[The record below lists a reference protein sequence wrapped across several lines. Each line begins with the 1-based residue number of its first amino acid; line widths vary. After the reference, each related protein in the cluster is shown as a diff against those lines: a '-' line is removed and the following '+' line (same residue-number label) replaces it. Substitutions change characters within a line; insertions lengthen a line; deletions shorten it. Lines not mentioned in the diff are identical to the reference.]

1 MNHIN
6 DVLKDLIRNIDQ
18 ECDPRNLKVKETL
31 FANFKLDPRKTMIDY
46 PSRPF
51 NWKYFAGELYWYL
64 LKDRKLDNIAKYSSF
79 WKKLTNI
86 DGTVNSNYGHLFIG
100 DQFKWSYECLASDKN
115 TRQAVS
121 FYNRPE
127 YQYSSNKD
135 FVCTLYNL
143 FFIRDNKLNMK
154 AQMRS
159 SDLWYGIS
167 YDAPWFGTI
176 QQSMFL
182 SLKKIYPDLELGYY
196 YHSSDNLHFYERHF
210 DLSERVLRET
220 PASLITMTLK
230 EPLFEIDGTQVR
242 LLDNTKEFISKMRDA
257 DGKDVDYKEILSTLY
272 TFEDEK

>member
-6 DVLKDLIRNIDQ
+6 EVLKDLIKNIDQ

-31 FANFKLDPRKTMIDY
+31 FAQFKLDPRKTTIDY

-51 NWKYFAGELYWYL
+51 NWKYFSGELFWYL
-64 LKDRKLDNIAKYSSF
+64 LKDRKLDNISKYSSF

-100 DQFKWSYECLASDKN
+100 DQFKWAYECLENDKN

-127 YQYSSNKD
+127 YQYTSNKD

-143 FFIRDNKLNMK
+143 FFIRDNKLHMK

-182 SLKKIYPDLELGYY
+182 SLKKIYPELELGYY
-196 YHSSDNLHFYERHF
+196 HHASDNLHFYERHF
-210 DLSERVLRET
+210 DLSEKVLRET
-220 PASLITMTLK
+220 PSSLITMTLK
-230 EPLFEIDGTQVR
+230 EPLFEIEGIDVKLTG
-242 LLDNTKEFISKMRDA
+242 NTLEFISKMREA
-257 DGKDVDYKEILSTLY
+257 DGQDVDYKKILSTLY
-272 TFEDEK
+272 EFTDEK